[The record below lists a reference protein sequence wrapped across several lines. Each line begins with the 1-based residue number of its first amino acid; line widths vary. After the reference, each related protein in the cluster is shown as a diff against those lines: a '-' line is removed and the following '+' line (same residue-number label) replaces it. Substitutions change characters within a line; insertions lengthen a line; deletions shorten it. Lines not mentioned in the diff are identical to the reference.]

1 VVFNMLVALP
11 CIGVWT
17 SRYVN
22 SDYVFVCEVLCER
35 KIVEFQVW
43 CDELIDTMSCGS
55 VVSYVIIELDS
66 RRMEELVMPRI
77 LSQQ

>member
-1 VVFNMLVALP
+1 MYWCMDKQICEFIL
-11 CIGVWT
+11 C
-17 SRYVN
+17 
-22 SDYVFVCEVLCER
+22 VCEVLCER
-35 KIVEFQVW
+35 NIVEFQVW

-55 VVSYVIIELDS
+55 VVSYVIVELDS